1 MYVPSEPAWC
11 VTLPMSATSGILT
24 NKLTSS
30 ISDLIDV
37 CARDAVAAV
46 ADRAVAAL
54 EAVGRVAARH
64 AAEARVGITAA
75 RHSTTTVTSA
85 VALVTR
91 RARAADRTRVRVA
104 AGDGRE
110 ARIVLAACRINIQM
124 PQGEDVVSL
133 RLQINNM

>member
-1 MYVPSEPAWC
+1 MFNQP
-11 VTLPMSATSGILT
+11 
-24 NKLTSS
+24 
-30 ISDLIDV
+30 
-37 CARDAVAAV
+37 
-46 ADRAVAAL
+46 VAAL

-110 ARIVLAACRINIQM
+110 ARIVLAACRSNIEM
-124 PQGEDVVSL
+124 PQGEDVVKASL
-133 RLQINNM
+133 TDE